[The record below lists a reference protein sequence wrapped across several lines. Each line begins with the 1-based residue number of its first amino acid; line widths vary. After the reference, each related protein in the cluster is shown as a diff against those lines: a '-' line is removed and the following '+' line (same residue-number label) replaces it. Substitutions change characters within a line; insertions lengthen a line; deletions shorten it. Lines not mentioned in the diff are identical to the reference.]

1 MKLRSGATT
10 IALVCLSTS
19 GCFSTLASIVCDD
32 GSPRCDDAQVEA
44 FGADVDLVRA
54 TLSEGEAPPLRGIE
68 IQGRLHAAGQP
79 VRRASVEVVSR
90 GVVEAWTTTDAD
102 GRFAISAFVPRNDCS
117 IDVRVD
123 AASYTPSS
131 LPELPCGG
139 IELSYDFLSGEWRTD
154 KLSSSPGLPR

>member
-1 MKLRSGATT
+1 M
-10 IALVCLSTS
+10 
-19 GCFSTLASIVCDD
+19 
-32 GSPRCDDAQVEA
+32 
-44 FGADVDLVRA
+44 RA

-139 IELSYDFLSGEWRTD
+139 IELSYDFLSGQWSTD